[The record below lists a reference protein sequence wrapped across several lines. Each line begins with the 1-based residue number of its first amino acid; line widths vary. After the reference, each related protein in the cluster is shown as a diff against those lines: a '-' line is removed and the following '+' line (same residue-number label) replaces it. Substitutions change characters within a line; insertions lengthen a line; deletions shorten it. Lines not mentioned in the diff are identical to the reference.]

1 MSARDLFNKLGY
13 SWCHENNEGI
23 KYHNACGMGIT
34 VFRNGSIA
42 VCSDI
47 NEDGIGIS
55 KEEFYAILVQLKEYG
70 VTYM

>member
-13 SWCHENNEGI
+13 SWCYENNEGI
-23 KYHNACGMGIT
+23 EYHNACGMGIS

-42 VCSDI
+42 VYSDN
-47 NEDGIGIS
+47 NEDDIGIT

>member
-13 SWCHENNEGI
+13 SWCYENNEGI
-23 KYHNACGMGIT
+23 KYHNACGMGIS

-42 VCSDI
+42 VCSDN
-47 NEDGIGIS
+47 NEDDIGIT